1 MKLQSTRLGE
11 FEIDEEQIIDFPRGI
26 PGFPDEKAFVHIP
39 YGVESPFS
47 FLQSANE
54 PNLTFLLVD
63 PFAFFTDYEF
73 ELDDEAAS
81 ELGVSSENP
90 PQVFL
95 IANVKGEIADLTVN
109 LLAPVILN
117 PVNHI
122 GRQIILEKKDYSI
135 RHKLFSQGGE

>member
-11 FEIDEEQIIDFPRGI
+11 FEIDEEQIIDFPHGI